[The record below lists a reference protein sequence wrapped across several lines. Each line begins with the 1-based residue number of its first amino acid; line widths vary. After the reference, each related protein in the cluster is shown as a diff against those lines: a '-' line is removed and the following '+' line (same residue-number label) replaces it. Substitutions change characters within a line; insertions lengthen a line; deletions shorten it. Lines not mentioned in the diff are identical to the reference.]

1 MKEKISQKLKHQ
13 LAQLGDEQT
22 SLLIQKAKDMRK
34 RSSDRDSSI
43 ETWIERILGKEQRL
57 IERATDLVEA
67 KISCVLPKEVGV
79 LINGAAHSAQIGT
92 KSVIVGDE
100 VTIGSVEDQL
110 FVVAVHPRRTKL
122 SRPDV
127 QDPRKERLI
136 VANVDAVMIVVS
148 VVSPPL
154 HPRLIDRYLIAVQN
168 GGASPIIC
176 VNKLDLLEDPAELD
190 ALEPFRQIGIPVFL
204 CSVVSGQGITEL
216 RQSVAGKMVAFVGHS
231 GVGKSSLIN
240 AFAPELGL
248 KTGETSAVYG
258 RGTHT
263 TTVSSLHQLA
273 DGMTLVDTPGIRSF
287 GLWEVSQG
295 EIARSFPE
303 ISAITCRFNDC
314 RHESEPGCGIQAAIE
329 AGTISPDR
337 FSAYQRLLEEVSAN
351 DLSSPR

>member
-1 MKEKISQKLKHQ
+1 MKERISQKLKNQ
-13 LAQLGDEQT
+13 LAELGDEQI
-22 SLLIQKAKDMRK
+22 SQLYQKAKEMRK
-34 RSSDRDSSI
+34 RSSDRGDSI
-43 ETWIERILGKEQRL
+43 ELWIERILSKEQRL
-57 IERATDLVEA
+57 LDRATDMVEA
-67 KISCVLPKEVGV
+67 KISGVYPKEVGV
-79 LINGAAHSAQIGT
+79 LINGVAHSAQVGT
-92 KSVIVGDE
+92 KSVIVGDS
-100 VTIGSVEDQL
+100 VTVGRVEDQL
-110 FVVAVHPRRTKL
+110 FVVSVQPRVTKL

-136 VANVDAVMIVVS
+136 VANVDVVMIVVS

-168 GGASPIIC
+168 GGASPVIC
-176 VNKLDLLEDPAELD
+176 VNKLDLLEDETELEV
-190 ALEPFRQIGIPVFL
+190 LEPFRQIGLPVFL
-204 CSVVSGQGITEL
+204 CSTKTGRGIQEL
-216 RQSVAGKMVAFVGHS
+216 RASVAGKMVAFVGHS

-263 TTVSSLHQLA
+263 TTVSSLHQLS

-287 GLWEVSQG
+287 GLWEVSQT
-295 EIARSFPE
+295 EIERSFPE
-303 ISAITCRFNDC
+303 IAGVTCRFNDC

-337 FSAYQRLLEEVSAN
+337 FQAYMRLLEEVGVAS
-351 DLSSPR
+351 